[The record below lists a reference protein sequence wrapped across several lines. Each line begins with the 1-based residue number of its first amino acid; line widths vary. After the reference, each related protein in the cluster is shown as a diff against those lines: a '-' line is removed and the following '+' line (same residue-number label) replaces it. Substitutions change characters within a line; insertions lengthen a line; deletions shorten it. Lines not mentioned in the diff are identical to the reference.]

1 MRYFKLENSK
11 GEIVDITT
19 KSIFFHDIS
28 GLGYEEENDFIRVG
42 SVWRLNSREYSQ
54 LPITGKLCFTENED
68 TTPYQKYTKFK
79 TFVDYAPLTLYYYP
93 YGVDGKFYR
102 KAVRVS
108 NLTKT
113 EINEYGVLDDDIEFM
128 PYTPWYEIVTG
139 ETSEVDIDDR
149 AWIWG
154 DGDENPPLVFEPADG
169 QNARPAR
176 FRGEFRALINLVSE
190 TDNGSP
196 VKITMIGP
204 ATNPTWSQYVEDE
217 YVASGGFD
225 SSANFSLRSGE
236 KLIIDNT
243 TGDYS
248 MIVEDSTGQRRSV
261 YSLRSFD
268 LACFFTL
275 RQGRNT
281 FAVTSADSQP
291 VKMLIEGYI
300 YYATV

>member
-19 KSIFFHDIS
+19 TSILFHDVG

-54 LPITGKLCFTENED
+54 LPITGKICFTEHGD
-68 TTPYQKYTKFK
+68 TSPYQKYSQFK
-79 TFVDYAPLTLYYYP
+79 TFVDYAPLILYYYP
-93 YGVDGKFYR
+93 YGVDGKRYR
-102 KAVRVS
+102 KTVRVS
-108 NLTKT
+108 NLAKT

-128 PYTPWYEIVTG
+128 PYTPWYEVVTG
-139 ETSEVDIDDR
+139 ETSEIDIDDR

-154 DGDENPPLVFEPADG
+154 DGDENPPLVFEPAEG
-169 QNARPAR
+169 QNARPAK
-176 FRGEFRALINLVSE
+176 FRGEFRALINLNSE
-190 TDNGSP
+190 SDNGSP

-204 ATNPTWSQYVEDE
+204 ATNPTWSQYVAGE
-217 YVASGGFD
+217 YIASGGFD
-225 SSANFSLRSGE
+225 PSANFSLRSGE
-236 KLIIDNT
+236 KLVIDNT

-248 MIVEDSTGQRRSV
+248 MTVEDSAGVKRSV

-275 RQGRNT
+275 KQGMNT
-281 FAVTSADSQP
+281 FAVTSADGQP
-291 VKMLIEGYI
+291 VKTLIEGYI

>member
-11 GEIVDITT
+11 GEIIDITT
-19 KSIFFHDIS
+19 KSIFFHDIG

-93 YGVDGKFYR
+93 YGLNGKFYR

-139 ETSEVDIDDR
+139 ETSEIDIDDR

-154 DGDENPPLVFEPADG
+154 DGDENPPLVFEPAEG

-190 TDNGSP
+190 SDNGSP
-196 VKITMIGP
+196 VKITLIGP
-204 ATNPTWSQYVEDE
+204 AENPTWTQYVNDE
-217 YVASGGFD
+217 YIASGGFD
-225 SSANFSLRSGE
+225 PSASFSLRSGE

-275 RQGRNT
+275 RQGKNT

-291 VKMLIEGYI
+291 VKTLIEGYI